1 MSDVEAPNDIDRA
14 LALASV
20 IGRVGTTDQD
30 RVVLVVIPGNP
41 PTKVRA
47 RANRRGHVYHD
58 PKAKAA
64 ERETGRH
71 IRDAI
76 KGNPFT
82 GNVAVACLFFRSDL
96 RHQDVDNLL
105 KHVCDAANKIAW
117 ADDSQVTAVLG
128 TMEYDREN
136 PRTVLVL
143 TPHDSSLR
151 RGTDDV
157 VACKG
162 CGGSI
167 ERRMKRLYCT
177 PCRPTKARKG
187 GGNAQRR

>member
-58 PKAKAA
+58 PKAKAV
-64 ERETGRH
+64 ERNTARH

-76 KGNPFT
+76 RGQKFT
-82 GNVAVACLFFRSDL
+82 GNVAVGCIFVRADM
-96 RHQDVDNLL
+96 RHQDVDNML
-105 KHVCDAANKIAW
+105 KHVCDAANKVAW
-117 ADDSQVTAVLG
+117 ADDSQVTSMLA
-128 TMEYDREN
+128 MAEYDPTN
-136 PRTVLVL
+136 PRTIMVL
-143 TPHDSSLR
+143 TPHESSLR

-162 CGGSI
+162 CGAPI
-167 ERRMKRLYCT
+167 ERKAKRLYCARSCAT
-177 PCRPTKARKG
+177 RKKASD
-187 GGNAQRR
+187 AQS